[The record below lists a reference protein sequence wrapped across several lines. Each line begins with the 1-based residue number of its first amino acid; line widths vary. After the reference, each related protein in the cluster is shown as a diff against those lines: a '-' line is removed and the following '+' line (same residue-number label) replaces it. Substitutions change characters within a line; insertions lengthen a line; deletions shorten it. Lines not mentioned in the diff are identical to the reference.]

1 MNNLHA
7 AEIDMAHD
15 SFRYLREGVLL
26 WDGSVPQTRA
36 PYSVNFATQDG
47 IYPVVSWVDP
57 PLFGDPDAVDK
68 VCAVIL
74 SLPNHQMYVVSAR
87 RDDAIDPVEV
97 MSAEL
102 CPVPSVVVDVYDLL
116 QTITAPDLR
125 RFVSDVF
132 TLTPV
137 FHGFWTATAGTKHHA
152 WPGGLA
158 WHSLE
163 VARGVADVMSSPAP
177 KQVSFSAAEYELG
190 VIAALLHDVGK
201 TVSYTE
207 EGYCTERALTVGH
220 ELLGVELIRKPLDT
234 LRAVRPDL
242 ADAMT
247 ALLLSRTRFAC
258 SPHRLEAIREVVSKA
273 DRESAKRN
281 TKPR

>member
-7 AEIDMAHD
+7 AEIDMTHD

-26 WDGSVPQTRA
+26 WDGSVPQARA

-152 WPGGLA
+152 PRMAWRPRVAQSGGGPR
-158 WHSLE
+158 
-163 VARGVADVMSSPAP
+163 RG
-177 KQVSFSAAEYELG
+177 
-190 VIAALLHDVGK
+190 
-201 TVSYTE
+201 
-207 EGYCTERALTVGH
+207 
-220 ELLGVELIRKPLDT
+220 
-234 LRAVRPDL
+234 
-242 ADAMT
+242 
-247 ALLLSRTRFAC
+247 
-258 SPHRLEAIREVVSKA
+258 
-273 DRESAKRN
+273 
-281 TKPR
+281 